1 MKNIKKN
8 LMSVLMFALIPGVV
22 YLAFLTVR
30 PAAFGKLS
38 MLTML
43 ITQSYINCII
53 AWGLS
58 FSMTAG
64 NLDLSIGAQISL
76 ATIVGK
82 KIVVAYEEHCRT
94 WELAVKAGVKIG
106 MGTDFFP
113 GPDNAMEMDFMVNT
127 LGMDPMAVILAA
139 TKTGAEVLMR
149 DDIGILDAGKLA
161 DIIVVDG
168 DPLKNMALLRNA
180 DNVKIVMQGGKI
192 MKQIS

>member
-1 MKNIKKN
+1 
-8 LMSVLMFALIPGVV
+8 MFALIPGVV

-106 MGTDFFP
+106 VGTDFFP

-127 LGMDPMAVILAA
+127 LA

-149 DDIGILDAGKLA
+149 DDIGTLDAGKLA